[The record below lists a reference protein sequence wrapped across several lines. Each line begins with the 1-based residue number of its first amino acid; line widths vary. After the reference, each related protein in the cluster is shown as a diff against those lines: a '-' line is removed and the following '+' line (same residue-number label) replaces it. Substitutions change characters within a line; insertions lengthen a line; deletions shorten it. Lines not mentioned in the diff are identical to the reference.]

1 MVVTVTRLYSL
12 QLILLS
18 EGDLKWCLT
27 LADIVVS
34 VHSLNDFVGIR
45 RYVLQVV
52 DLSFTHLDT
61 YCYSLCTVLVVLL
74 LLPHFLQHCFL
85 FHRTRRHARPVDL
98 AD

>member
-12 QLILLS
+12 QPILLS
-18 EGDLKWCLT
+18 EGDLKWRLT

-74 LLPHFLQHCFL
+74 RFERLIFQPVAL
-85 FHRTRRHARPVDL
+85 TSSSVARR
-98 AD
+98 